1 MSAHDEDG
9 GRRRRT
15 LAKVSLSLVSTT
27 MAEAS
32 TYSLDAVKTRHLQLH
47 RSPGGT
53 GGRSVIRVAAELHLR
68 STLASNRGRM
78 AFLGRHSPVDF
89 QALLHSCQSL
99 IGQSFWVSYEKLHQ
113 TS

>member
-9 GRRRRT
+9 GRHHRT

-47 RSPGGT
+47 RSPDGAGAM
-53 GGRSVIRVAAELHLR
+53 GWILINSNVEVACYGKPCYWLIN
-68 STLASNRGRM
+68 LASKCGM
-78 AFLGRHSPVDF
+78 
-89 QALLHSCQSL
+89 
-99 IGQSFWVSYEKLHQ
+99 
-113 TS
+113 